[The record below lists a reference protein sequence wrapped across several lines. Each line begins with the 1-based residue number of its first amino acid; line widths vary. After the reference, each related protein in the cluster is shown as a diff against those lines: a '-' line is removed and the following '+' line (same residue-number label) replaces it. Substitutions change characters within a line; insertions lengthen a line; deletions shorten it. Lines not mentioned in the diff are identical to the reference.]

1 MTASLIEWNH
11 MGAKIMFSL
20 MTCQM
25 MDLFGYLLYYEK
37 FQRKEKER
45 RTSCVCHITTE
56 LEQEASW
63 GLGGPTSENGKV
75 VLAGWGSSMMSL
87 LGASLIK
94 VKFMNQ

>member
-37 FQRKEKER
+37 FQRKEKKEGR
-45 RTSCVCHITTE
+45 AVCVISQLSLTKRPPRV
-56 LEQEASW
+56 L
-63 GLGGPTSENGKV
+63 V
-75 VLAGWGSSMMSL
+75 VG
-87 LGASLIK
+87 
-94 VKFMNQ
+94 QR

>member
-45 RTSCVCHITTE
+45 RTGCVCRIATE
-56 LEQEASW
+56 LDQEASW
-63 GLGGPTSENGKV
+63 ALGGRPTLKTVRWFWQDREAV
-75 VLAGWGSSMMSL
+75 
-87 LGASLIK
+87 
-94 VKFMNQ
+94 